1 MKILLATEKPFAAAA
16 VNGIREIVE
25 NEGHELVL
33 LEKYTDKAQL
43 IEAVSDADAMIVR
56 SDKVTADVIDA
67 AKNLKVVVRAGA
79 GYDNIDTKAC
89 TEKGIVVEN
98 TPGQNANAVAELAIA
113 MIIFMSGNFARISR
127 SSSTVIVRFST
138 TTLSFRRLFISPSA
152 IAPMACFI
160 DTHLGMVL
168 PRGRIIV
175 SSKSN
180 SSFRCTDSWHMAS
193 TSAGSFWYFPLER
206 VSSTNCS
213 TESSGSTGQLSAW
226 MSGEL
231 PTPLATRVTDA
242 PPATAASAALHPAR
256 PPPIII
262 TSLLT
267 ITIAV
272 LDLFRFLLREP
283 RHP

>member
-1 MKILLATEKPFAAAA
+1 MPRLGPSTRTVGSYWTWSISTSLTAPP
-16 VNGIREIVE
+16 R
-25 NEGHELVL
+25 
-33 LEKYTDKAQL
+33 
-43 IEAVSDADAMIVR
+43 VS
-56 SDKVTADVIDA
+56 
-67 AKNLKVVVRAGA
+67 
-79 GYDNIDTKAC
+79 
-89 TEKGIVVEN
+89 
-98 TPGQNANAVAELAIA
+98 AIA
-113 MIIFMSGNFARISR
+113 RPSPFRYVGLVEKSYFPHHPPVAIIIFMEGYFARISR

-168 PRGRIIV
+168 PSGRMMV

-180 SSFRCTDSWHMAS
+180 SSFRCTDSLHMAS

-206 VSSTNCS
+206 VSSMNCW
-213 TESSGSTGQLSAW
+213 TESSGSTGQLRAW

-242 PPATAASAALHPAR
+242 PPATAASAALHPAS

-262 TSLLT
+262 TSLL
-267 ITIAV
+267 IVTIAV
-272 LDLFRFLLREP
+272 LVLFRFLLREP